1 MLSPHSIRGRIFMLL
16 KLNRTNASC
25 RLMCLAAGGSHSS
38 SVVVCG
44 EGEGGPGVSAPSKA
58 VLLPTRHFGL
68 SKGSVQP
75 QEWLGSTV
83 LAWRKQCLKPYSP
96 IWAGFHV
103 AVQVLEL
110 GSSG

>member
-1 MLSPHSIRGRIFMLL
+1 MLL

-58 VLLPTRHFGL
+58 VLLSTRRFGL

>member
-1 MLSPHSIRGRIFMLL
+1 MLL
-16 KLNRTNASC
+16 KLNRANASC
-25 RLMCLAAGGSHSS
+25 RPVCLAAGGSHSS

-44 EGEGGPGVSAPSKA
+44 EGEWGPALSKA
-58 VLLPTRHFGL
+58 VLLPARHFGL

-75 QEWLGSTV
+75 QEWLGSTI
-83 LAWRKQCLKPYSP
+83 LARRKQSLKHSSP

-103 AVQVLEL
+103 AEQVLEL